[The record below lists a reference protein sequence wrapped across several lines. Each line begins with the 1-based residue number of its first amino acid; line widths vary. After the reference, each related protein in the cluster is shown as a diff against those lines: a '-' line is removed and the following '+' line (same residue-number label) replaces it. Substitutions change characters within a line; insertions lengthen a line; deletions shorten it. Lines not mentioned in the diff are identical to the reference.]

1 MTPDVQSKPE
11 SAPASTSHHAA
22 PVSIED
28 SGIELSGI
36 DDNGVSAS
44 QIDDNGIELS
54 GIELNGIEE
63 SGIEL
68 SGIDD
73 NGVPFTPIELSGI
86 ELSGIE
92 LSGAALGAIELS
104 GIELNGIDDNGIE
117 LSGIDD
123 NGIDDNGAPVTSI
136 ELNGIELSGIELNGI
151 ELSGLAL
158 RSIELNGIE
167 LSGIELNGIELSGI
181 ELNGIDDNGTPR
193 SVTSIN
199 VNCSRSAGV
208 QPGMIVAMIWHQSR
222 PIDDKGIDE
231 SGVEPK
237 AIDDNGIDDRGVPST
252 SIDDNGACAMRP
264 AGVSGSRGSP
274 TLSTCPKVR
283 LLRGSRDRS
292 AHCGL
297 RSPFDKVAGT
307 FSQSATISLQPPST
321 SMLINGIDD
330 SGTEF
335 STIDDNGVDPIAMLA
350 MPVSSTPISVIDDA
364 AMLEEPPPRA
374 AISVRSAVS
383 ARRAGTSVVS

>member
-1 MTPDVQSKPE
+1 MVVSGLTPDVQSKPE

-199 VNCSRSAGV
+199 VSCSRSAGV

-252 SIDDNGACAMRP
+252 SIDDNGACRDAARRGLRVEGVADAEHLP
-264 AGVSGSRGSP
+264 EGEAAQRLAGQVCPLRIAIAVRQGCRHVLPECDDFAPTAIDVDVDQRNRRQWNGIQHDRRQRCGPDRDAGDAGVLYSDFGDRRRCDARGA
-274 TLSTCPKVR
+274 TTTCGD
-283 LLRGSRDRS
+283 LR
-292 AHCGL
+292 
-297 RSPFDKVAGT
+297 
-307 FSQSATISLQPPST
+307 
-321 SMLINGIDD
+321 
-330 SGTEF
+330 
-335 STIDDNGVDPIAMLA
+335 
-350 MPVSSTPISVIDDA
+350 
-364 AMLEEPPPRA
+364 
-374 AISVRSAVS
+374 AVE
-383 ARRAGTSVVS
+383 